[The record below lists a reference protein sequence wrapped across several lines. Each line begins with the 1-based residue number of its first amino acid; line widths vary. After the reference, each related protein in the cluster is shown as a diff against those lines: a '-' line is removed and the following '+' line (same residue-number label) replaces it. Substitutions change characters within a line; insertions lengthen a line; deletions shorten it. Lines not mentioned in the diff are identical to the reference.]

1 MLKENS
7 HHYQKIQRAI
17 DYIEANL
24 DTNIS
29 LKDVSKIA
37 FSSLSYFHRVFF
49 YLTGYTL
56 KEYIRRRRLAKAA
69 FELVKTNKQVID
81 IALDC
86 FYESPESF
94 ARAFKKQY
102 YLSPR
107 QFRNEKQE
115 HNVFKSLNIF
125 DPKEDYN
132 RPDMLIEQ
140 SYVIY
145 KETKI
150 SGLKTRT
157 SVEDAVDICGFSD
170 QVLASGKL
178 AQYFSPESPIYG
190 IYTDMSDDSNFDYT
204 IAGTSA
210 LQTKEN
216 PKFVSHTIPTS
227 QYAKFI
233 NNDITKVKEA
243 WRYIYGFWIPEN
255 DQLRSKGF
263 DFEIYKE
270 DRVEIYIPMQ
280 ANN

>member
-1 MLKENS
+1 MLKEQS
-7 HHYQKIQRAI
+7 KHYQKIQRAI

-24 DTNIS
+24 EANIS
-29 LKDVSKIA
+29 LRDVSNVA

-69 FELVKTNKQVID
+69 FELINTNKQVID

-107 QFRNEKQE
+107 QFRKEKQE
-115 HNVFKSLNIF
+115 HTVFKSLNIF
-125 DPKEDYN
+125 DPEEDYQ
-132 RPDMLIEQ
+132 RPKMIIEQ

-145 KETKI
+145 KETQI
-150 SGLKTRT
+150 TGFKTRT
-157 SVEDAVDICGFSD
+157 SIENSVDICGFSNE
-170 QVLASGKL
+170 VLLSGKL
-178 AQYFSPESPIYG
+178 NSYFDSKSPIYG
-190 IYTDMSDDSNFDYT
+190 IYTDMSDSSNFDYT
-204 IAGTSA
+204 IAGATEF
-210 LQTKEN
+210 QTKEN
-216 PKFVSHTIPTS
+216 SEFVRHTIPTS

-255 DQLRSKGF
+255 DQLRTKGF

-270 DRVEIYIPMQ
+270 DSVEIYIPMQ
-280 ANN
+280 ANH

>member
-1 MLKENS
+1 MLKES
-7 HHYQKIQRAI
+7 KHYQKIQRAI

-24 DTNIS
+24 DASIS
-29 LKDVSKIA
+29 LRDVSNVA

-69 FELVKTNKQVID
+69 FELVNSNKKVID
-81 IALDC
+81 IALDS

-102 YLSPR
+102 KLSPR
-107 QFRNEKQE
+107 QFRNENQE
-115 HNVFKSLNIF
+115 HPVFKSLNIF
-125 DPKEDYN
+125 DPNKNYE
-132 RPDMLIEQ
+132 RPEMLIEQ
-140 SYVIY
+140 SYVVF

-150 SGLKTRT
+150 TGFKTRT
-157 SVEDAVDICGFSD
+157 SIENSVDICDFSD
-170 QVLASGKL
+170 EILLSGKL
-178 AQYFSPESPIYG
+178 SNYFSPESPIYG
-190 IYTDMSDDSNFDYT
+190 IYTDMSDSSNFDYT
-204 IAGTSA
+204 IAGA
-210 LQTKEN
+210 ANLQTKEN
-216 PKFVSHTIPTS
+216 TEFVSHIIPTS

-233 NNDITKVKEA
+233 NTDLSKIKEA

-255 DQLRSKGF
+255 DQLRTKGF

-270 DRVEIYIPMQ
+270 DSVEIYIPMQ